1 MEKPNWLWAYGY
13 CNRYFWLYISN
24 LPLTIVKPGSQTRKF
39 THIDDTIKACIYAW
53 KQNKCKHYSISAK
66 RIFNNQSS

>member
-1 MEKPNWLWAYGY
+1 MATVIGIFEKQ
-13 CNRYFWLYISN
+13 YISN
-24 LPLTIVKPGSQTRKF
+24 LPLTVVKPGSQTRKF

-66 RIFNNQSS
+66 KNIQ